1 MEEKFSKILLQKEG
15 SFITFRQDE
24 VIMSNGKKAIRD
36 TVQHPGAVAVLACT
50 SLEEIL
56 LVKQYRYPIGRITW
70 EIPAGKLER
79 GEDPVRCAQR
89 ELAEETGF
97 TAANWQKLISFYTA
111 PGFSNEIIHLYLATD
126 LQEKQASPDPDE
138 IIEYVKLPLAQVYQ
152 KVKNGEIIDAKTIIG
167 VLWLVKLKGLQL

>member
-50 SLEEIL
+50 SQEEIL
-56 LVKQYRYPIGRITW
+56 LVKQYRYPIGMITW
-70 EIPAGKLER
+70 EIPAGKLEK
-79 GEDPVRCAQR
+79 GEVPIRCAQR
-89 ELAEETGF
+89 ELAEETGY
-97 TAANWQKLISFYTA
+97 TAMKWHKLTSFYTA
-111 PGFSNEIIHLYLATD
+111 PGFSNEVIHLYLAAD

-138 IIEYVKLPLAQVYQ
+138 IIEYIKLPLVEAY
-152 KVKNGEIIDAKTIIG
+152 KKILHGEIIDAKTIIG
-167 VLWLVKLKGLQL
+167 VLWLVRLKGI